1 MKLNPRLRHEENH
14 CLNCENTLS
23 EDDNFCSKCSQK
35 RTTGRISFGQL
46 VIQFFEDTI
55 NWDAR
60 LFRSIR
66 DLFFPGKLTNEYFK
80 GRHVPYWQPLRLF
93 LFMAALQM
101 VVVGG
106 TFNKVNSSVQKANES
121 IKQDVYNYLLLKQLD
136 TLKQDVVKDFSNKK
150 LVNSAIDSLLAAYVH
165 HERFQKNK
173 VSKAIL
179 RTKQDSIIAVI
190 SAEMLKEDGKI
201 DSTELAAN
209 VKDFTDGFLE
219 SFTKGRKNTFSVNMQ
234 SDSIEIPFVKVKNAF
249 KPTIE
254 RDSLGNLKRVGWNI
268 DTDGSSSDGNNAS
281 EKPKIAKINAK
292 INGKEMPSLP
302 ISKLDFINLSA
313 DEIIAKYKVEGF
325 SNQVIAK
332 QTIKAMKDGK
342 SGIDFFLSRLLW
354 MMIIMM
360 PIFAL
365 FLELVNR
372 PYYYVEHVIF
382 SFHCHA
388 FMFFLISSIAFVS
401 HYVVPAAWSSGFS
414 STVSTFVA
422 FFLLFYFYKAMLNVY
437 KQGYLKTFVKF
448 IFLLFSYVFTLLIA
462 LFATMIVSFAFF

>member
-14 CLNCENTLS
+14 CLNCENQLS
-23 EDDNFCSKCSQK
+23 EEDNFCSRCSQK

-46 VIQFFEDTI
+46 VLQFFEDTI

-66 DLFFPGKLTNEYFK
+66 DLFFPGRLTNEYFK

-101 VVVGG
+101 VVVSS

-121 IKQDVYNYLLLKQLD
+121 VKQDVYNYLLLRQLD

-150 LVNSAIDSLLAAYVH
+150 LANSAIDSLLAAYVH
-165 HERFQKNK
+165 PERFQKNK
-173 VSKAIL
+173 VSKEIL
-179 RTKQDSIIAVI
+179 RSKQDSITAVI
-190 SAEMLKEDGKI
+190 SAEMLKENGKI
-201 DSTELAAN
+201 DSIELAAD
-209 VKDFTDGFLE
+209 VKDFTDGFVE
-219 SFTKGRKNTFSVNMQ
+219 SFTQGRKNKFSINMQ

-249 KPTIE
+249 KPTIQY
-254 RDSLGNLKRVGWNI
+254 DSSGNLNRVGWNV
-268 DTDGSSSDGNNAS
+268 DAEGTSANDNNNS
-281 EKPKIAKINAK
+281 KKSKTIKL
-292 INGKEMPSLP
+292 NGKEMPSLP

-313 DEIIAKYKVEGF
+313 DEIIEKYKVEGF

-388 FMFFLISSIAFVS
+388 FMFFLISSIAFIS
-401 HYVVPAAWSSGFS
+401 HYIVPSTWSSWFS
-414 STVSTFVA
+414 NSVSTLVA
-422 FFLLFYFYKAMLNVY
+422 FSLLFYFYKAMLNVY
-437 KQGYLKTFVKF
+437 KQGYIKTGIKF
-448 IFLLFSYVFTLLIA
+448 AFLLFSYVFTLLIA
-462 LFATMIVSFAFF
+462 LFATLIVSFAFF

>member
-14 CLNCENTLS
+14 CLNCENQLS
-23 EDDNFCSKCSQK
+23 EEDNFCSRCSQK

-46 VIQFFEDTI
+46 VLQFFEDTI

-66 DLFFPGKLTNEYFK
+66 DLFFPGRLTNEYFK

-101 VVVGG
+101 VVVSS

-121 IKQDVYNYLLLKQLD
+121 VKQDVYNYLLLRQLD

-150 LVNSAIDSLLAAYVH
+150 LANSAIDSLLAAYVH
-165 HERFQKNK
+165 PERFQKNK
-173 VSKAIL
+173 VSKEIL
-179 RTKQDSIIAVI
+179 RSKQDSITAVI
-190 SAEMLKEDGKI
+190 SAEMLKENGKI
-201 DSTELAAN
+201 DSIELAAD
-209 VKDFTDGFLE
+209 VKDFTDGFVE
-219 SFTKGRKNTFSVNMQ
+219 SFTQGRKNKFSINMQ

-249 KPTIE
+249 KPTIQY
-254 RDSLGNLKRVGWNI
+254 DSSGNLNRVGWNV
-268 DTDGSSSDGNNAS
+268 DAEGTSANDNNNS
-281 EKPKIAKINAK
+281 KKSKTIKL
-292 INGKEMPSLP
+292 NGKEMPSLP

-313 DEIIAKYKVEGF
+313 DEIIEKYKVEGF

-414 STVSTFVA
+414 NTVSTFVA